1 MTDWHLVHYG
11 KYAYAKFGLIFTEV
25 LCVEKRGRSTW
36 SDAGI
41 WNDSHVR
48 QLKKIAAYVRAQGSI
63 PAAQIGHCGP
73 KSSRQRPYDGLQPL
87 KNIQNK
93 ESLNLSNV
101 SENSENQLSD
111 EILKQINL
119 EVTEFQ
125 KAFKENGSEELISQT
140 IRETIKPILYEW
152 LKINLPVIVKEVI
165 DEKINEIREKN

>member
-1 MTDWHLVHYG
+1 MRNIDEIRSSI
-11 KYAYAKFGLIFTEV
+11 KDLI
-25 LCVEKRGRSTW
+25 
-36 SDAGI
+36 
-41 WNDSHVR
+41 
-48 QLKKIAAYVRAQGSI
+48 LKAENEE
-63 PAAQIGHCGP
+63 
-73 KSSRQRPYDGLQPL
+73 LL
-87 KNIQNK
+87 NIQNK
-93 ESLNLSNV
+93 ESQNLSNE

-165 DEKINEIREKN
+165 DEKINDIREKN

>member
-1 MTDWHLVHYG
+1 MRNIDE
-11 KYAYAKFGLIFTEV
+11 I
-25 LCVEKRGRSTW
+25 R
-36 SDAGI
+36 
-41 WNDSHVR
+41 
-48 QLKKIAAYVRAQGSI
+48 GSI
-63 PAAQIGHCGP
+63 KDLI
-73 KSSRQRPYDGLQPL
+73 L
-87 KNIQNK
+87 KAENEELLNIQKNK
-93 ESLNLSNV
+93 ESHNLSNE

-111 EILKQINL
+111 EILQQINL

>member
-1 MTDWHLVHYG
+1 MRNIDE
-11 KYAYAKFGLIFTEV
+11 I
-25 LCVEKRGRSTW
+25 R
-36 SDAGI
+36 
-41 WNDSHVR
+41 
-48 QLKKIAAYVRAQGSI
+48 GSI
-63 PAAQIGHCGP
+63 KDLI
-73 KSSRQRPYDGLQPL
+73 L
-87 KNIQNK
+87 KAENEELLNIQNK
-93 ESLNLSNV
+93 ESHNLSNE

-140 IRETIKPILYEW
+140 IRETIKPILDEW

>member
-1 MTDWHLVHYG
+1 MRNIDE
-11 KYAYAKFGLIFTEV
+11 I
-25 LCVEKRGRSTW
+25 R
-36 SDAGI
+36 
-41 WNDSHVR
+41 
-48 QLKKIAAYVRAQGSI
+48 GSI
-63 PAAQIGHCGP
+63 KDLI
-73 KSSRQRPYDGLQPL
+73 L
-87 KNIQNK
+87 KAENEELLNIQNK
-93 ESLNLSNV
+93 ESQNLGNE

>member
-1 MTDWHLVHYG
+1 MRNIDE
-11 KYAYAKFGLIFTEV
+11 I
-25 LCVEKRGRSTW
+25 R
-36 SDAGI
+36 
-41 WNDSHVR
+41 
-48 QLKKIAAYVRAQGSI
+48 GSI
-63 PAAQIGHCGP
+63 KDLI
-73 KSSRQRPYDGLQPL
+73 L
-87 KNIQNK
+87 KAENEELLNIQNK
-93 ESLNLSNV
+93 ESHNLKNE

>member
-1 MTDWHLVHYG
+1 MRNIDEIRDSI
-11 KYAYAKFGLIFTEV
+11 KDLI
-25 LCVEKRGRSTW
+25 
-36 SDAGI
+36 
-41 WNDSHVR
+41 
-48 QLKKIAAYVRAQGSI
+48 LKAENEE
-63 PAAQIGHCGP
+63 
-73 KSSRQRPYDGLQPL
+73 LL
-87 KNIQNK
+87 NIQSN
-93 ESLNLSNV
+93 ESHNLGNE

-140 IRETIKPILYEW
+140 IRETVKPILHEW

>member
-1 MTDWHLVHYG
+1 MRNIDE
-11 KYAYAKFGLIFTEV
+11 I
-25 LCVEKRGRSTW
+25 R
-36 SDAGI
+36 
-41 WNDSHVR
+41 
-48 QLKKIAAYVRAQGSI
+48 GSI
-63 PAAQIGHCGP
+63 KDLI
-73 KSSRQRPYDGLQPL
+73 L
-87 KNIQNK
+87 KAENEELLNIQKNK
-93 ESLNLSNV
+93 ESQNLSNE

>member
-1 MTDWHLVHYG
+1 MRNIDE
-11 KYAYAKFGLIFTEV
+11 I
-25 LCVEKRGRSTW
+25 R
-36 SDAGI
+36 
-41 WNDSHVR
+41 
-48 QLKKIAAYVRAQGSI
+48 GSI
-63 PAAQIGHCGP
+63 KDLILKAENEELLNIKNK
-73 KSSRQRPYDGLQPL
+73 KSH
-87 KNIQNK
+87 
-93 ESLNLSNV
+93 NLRNE

>member
-1 MTDWHLVHYG
+1 MRNINEIRSSIKD
-11 KYAYAKFGLIFTEV
+11 LI
-25 LCVEKRGRSTW
+25 
-36 SDAGI
+36 
-41 WNDSHVR
+41 
-48 QLKKIAAYVRAQGSI
+48 LKAENEE
-63 PAAQIGHCGP
+63 
-73 KSSRQRPYDGLQPL
+73 LL
-87 KNIQNK
+87 NIQNK
-93 ESLNLSNV
+93 ESQNLSNE

>member
-1 MTDWHLVHYG
+1 LRNIDE
-11 KYAYAKFGLIFTEV
+11 I
-25 LCVEKRGRSTW
+25 R
-36 SDAGI
+36 
-41 WNDSHVR
+41 
-48 QLKKIAAYVRAQGSI
+48 GSI
-63 PAAQIGHCGP
+63 KDLI
-73 KSSRQRPYDGLQPL
+73 L
-87 KNIQNK
+87 KAENEELLNIQTK
-93 ESLNLSNV
+93 ESQNLSNE

-140 IRETIKPILYEW
+140 IRETIKPILHEW

>member
-1 MTDWHLVHYG
+1 MRNIDE
-11 KYAYAKFGLIFTEV
+11 I
-25 LCVEKRGRSTW
+25 R
-36 SDAGI
+36 
-41 WNDSHVR
+41 
-48 QLKKIAAYVRAQGSI
+48 GSI
-63 PAAQIGHCGP
+63 KDLI
-73 KSSRQRPYDGLQPL
+73 L
-87 KNIQNK
+87 KAENEELLNIQENK
-93 ESLNLSNV
+93 ESHNLSNE

-140 IRETIKPILYEW
+140 IRETIKPILHEW

>member
-1 MTDWHLVHYG
+1 MRNIDEFRDSI
-11 KYAYAKFGLIFTEV
+11 KDLILNAENEE
-25 LCVEKRGRSTW
+25 L
-36 SDAGI
+36 
-41 WNDSHVR
+41 
-48 QLKKIAAYVRAQGSI
+48 L
-63 PAAQIGHCGP
+63 
-73 KSSRQRPYDGLQPL
+73 
-87 KNIQNK
+87 NIQTK
-93 ESLNLSNV
+93 ESQNLSNE

>member
-1 MTDWHLVHYG
+1 MRN
-11 KYAYAKFGLIFTEV
+11 IE
-25 LCVEKRGRSTW
+25 EIR
-36 SDAGI
+36 
-41 WNDSHVR
+41 
-48 QLKKIAAYVRAQGSI
+48 GSI
-63 PAAQIGHCGP
+63 KDLI
-73 KSSRQRPYDGLQPL
+73 L
-87 KNIQNK
+87 KAENEELLNIQNK
-93 ESLNLSNV
+93 ESHNLSNE
-101 SENSENQLSD
+101 SKNSENQLSD

>member
-1 MTDWHLVHYG
+1 MRNIDE
-11 KYAYAKFGLIFTEV
+11 I
-25 LCVEKRGRSTW
+25 R
-36 SDAGI
+36 
-41 WNDSHVR
+41 
-48 QLKKIAAYVRAQGSI
+48 GSI
-63 PAAQIGHCGP
+63 KDLI
-73 KSSRQRPYDGLQPL
+73 L
-87 KNIQNK
+87 KAENEELLNIQKNK
-93 ESLNLSNV
+93 ESHNLSN
-101 SENSENQLSD
+101 ETDNSENQLSD

>member
-1 MTDWHLVHYG
+1 MRNIDE
-11 KYAYAKFGLIFTEV
+11 I
-25 LCVEKRGRSTW
+25 R
-36 SDAGI
+36 
-41 WNDSHVR
+41 
-48 QLKKIAAYVRAQGSI
+48 GSI
-63 PAAQIGHCGP
+63 KDLI
-73 KSSRQRPYDGLQPL
+73 L
-87 KNIQNK
+87 KAENEELFNIQNK
-93 ESLNLSNV
+93 ESHNLSNE

>member
-1 MTDWHLVHYG
+1 MRNIDE
-11 KYAYAKFGLIFTEV
+11 I
-25 LCVEKRGRSTW
+25 R
-36 SDAGI
+36 
-41 WNDSHVR
+41 
-48 QLKKIAAYVRAQGSI
+48 GSI
-63 PAAQIGHCGP
+63 KNLI
-73 KSSRQRPYDGLQPL
+73 L
-87 KNIQNK
+87 KAENEELLNIQNK
-93 ESLNLSNV
+93 ESHNLSNE

>member
-1 MTDWHLVHYG
+1 MRNINEIRSSIKD
-11 KYAYAKFGLIFTEV
+11 LI
-25 LCVEKRGRSTW
+25 
-36 SDAGI
+36 
-41 WNDSHVR
+41 
-48 QLKKIAAYVRAQGSI
+48 LKAENEE
-63 PAAQIGHCGP
+63 
-73 KSSRQRPYDGLQPL
+73 LL
-87 KNIQNK
+87 NIQNK
-93 ESLNLSNV
+93 ESHNLSNE